1 MNKRDVRGTFIILL
15 LVIYTIVFRNYIAD
29 KYVDMYYAITSAFMA
44 FTLAISFIFFGYHK
58 LKFNSVKKN
67 TIILLFIV
75 LVVYF
80 IAIYGIGYVTGYEQ
94 NTNDLSLNGI
104 VNNVL
109 GVVILITTTELL
121 RYIFISSNRD
131 KKYLIIL
138 FTIIIS
144 LIEFN
149 LSFENIKDVSLQSIF
164 YLTTTTIIPIFV
176 KNMLLSYLS
185 YNLGFIP
192 CIIYNVVMSIYMF
205 IIPVLPNI
213 NNYFVS
219 MLGIIIPFIIYVF
232 TSRMLTEYYDKTTPE
247 FNHRVFSIIDIPIG
261 ILIVVIII
269 FISGMFRY
277 FLIGVASESMTPT
290 ILKGDA
296 ILVDKSAKVDDMNIG
311 DVIAYNNGDK
321 VIIHRIVSITNNDEG
336 IKVVDTKGDANNTN
350 DNVELKDDDI
360 VGRMIIRV
368 PYLAWPTIWFR
379 EVFG

>member
-1 MNKRDVRGTFIILL
+1 
-15 LVIYTIVFRNYIAD
+15 
-29 KYVDMYYAITSAFMA
+29 
-44 FTLAISFIFFGYHK
+44 
-58 LKFNSVKKN
+58 
-67 TIILLFIV
+67 
-75 LVVYF
+75 
-80 IAIYGIGYVTGYEQ
+80 
-94 NTNDLSLNGI
+94 
-104 VNNVL
+104 
-109 GVVILITTTELL
+109 
-121 RYIFISSNRD
+121 
-131 KKYLIIL
+131 
-138 FTIIIS
+138 
-144 LIEFN
+144 
-149 LSFENIKDVSLQSIF
+149 
-164 YLTTTTIIPIFV
+164 
-176 KNMLLSYLS
+176 
-185 YNLGFIP
+185 
-192 CIIYNVVMSIYMF
+192 MF
-205 IIPVLPNI
+205 IIPVLPSI

-296 ILVDKSAKVDDMNIG
+296 ILVDKSVKVDDMNIG